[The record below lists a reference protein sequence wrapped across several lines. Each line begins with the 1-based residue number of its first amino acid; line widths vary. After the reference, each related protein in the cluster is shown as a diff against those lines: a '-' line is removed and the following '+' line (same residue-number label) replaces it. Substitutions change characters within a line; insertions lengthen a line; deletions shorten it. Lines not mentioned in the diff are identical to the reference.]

1 MTTDTEAP
9 TAEDLVGTTA
19 ANMGLLIEALL
30 DQAVAEVS
38 LRDPVYLDRH
48 PVGFPD
54 VSAPIAELVSRR
66 GVRVEAS
73 AAQPLLARLFTDTLT
88 DGEAA
93 DAGRLALSPTPCAS
107 FEDALAGYDRRS
119 VGDIDYLVRKGG
131 DRWLVLV
138 NAVGIPLT
146 VWARL
151 LGDPSHDYRILAVEP
166 AGSSF
171 LEGGMRSDAPLEV
184 DIERIERVLEA
195 EGVGR
200 FGILGWC
207 SGGRMAVELAARR
220 GDQADALVLASAS
233 FRGEGTG
240 DGRPTQFEEDI
251 GAVFGSV
258 QRSPAGADFLSSMLV
273 KSQGAAP
280 GPETE
285 AALFRLPRRD
295 HAPALAAPFAN
306 GEALGFYAA
315 RLASDR
321 AHAIGPALAR
331 VKAPIHAITGA
342 HDHILNN
349 DATLGLL
356 RRHTVLAS
364 ASEIAGAG
372 HYAHD
377 LQYPY
382 FRMLLDDALSGRPP
396 SQAARVRLV

>member
-1 MTTDTEAP
+1 
-9 TAEDLVGTTA
+9 
-19 ANMGLLIEALL
+19 MGLILEALL
-30 DQAVAEVS
+30 DQAVAEVN
-38 LRDPVYLDRH
+38 LRDPAYLERH

-54 VSAPIAELVSRR
+54 LADAAIEPLSRR
-66 GVRVEAS
+66 GVRAEAS
-73 AAQPLLARLFTDTLT
+73 QAQPLLARMLADTVA

-93 DAGRLALSPTPCAS
+93 EAGRLALAPTPWVS
-107 FEDALAGYDRRS
+107 FDQARAGYDLRR
-119 VGDIDYLVRKGG
+119 VGDVDYMVRRGG

-146 VWARL
+146 VWSRL
-151 LGDPSHDYRILAVEP
+151 LGDESHGYRILVVEP
-166 AGSSF
+166 VGSPL

-184 DIERIERVLEA
+184 DVDRIERVLDA
-195 EGVGR
+195 EGVDR
-200 FGILGWC
+200 FSVLGWC
-207 SGGRMAVELAARR
+207 SGGRMAIELAARR
-220 GDQADALVLASAS
+220 GDRVQALVLASAS

-240 DGRPTQFEEDI
+240 DARPTQFEEDI
-251 GAVFGSV
+251 AAVFGSV
-258 QRSPAGADFLSSMLV
+258 QRSPAGADFLSNMLV

-280 GPETE
+280 GPETD
-285 AALFRLPRRD
+285 AMLFRLPHRD
-295 HAPALAAPFAN
+295 HAPALAAPFAS

-321 AHAIGPALAR
+321 AHPIGAALAR

-356 RRHTVLAS
+356 RTHAALAS

-382 FRMLLDDALSGRPP
+382 FRMLLDDALAGRPP
-396 SQAARVRLV
+396 SPAARVRPV